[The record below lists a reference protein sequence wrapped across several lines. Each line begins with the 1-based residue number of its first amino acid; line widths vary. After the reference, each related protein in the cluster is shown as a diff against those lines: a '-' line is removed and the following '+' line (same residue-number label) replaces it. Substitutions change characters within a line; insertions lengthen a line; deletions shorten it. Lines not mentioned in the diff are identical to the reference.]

1 MSINIS
7 TKQLEPLRTN
17 YANLE
22 RRFGNKKPASRY
34 QEAVYDI
41 QPTVN
46 FHYPPSWEPNKQLF
60 DVTRTA
66 IVMEDWYSFADPRQ
80 YYYTAYVSARAKQQE
95 SIEKTFEMIE
105 KRGLLKTVPA
115 ELQQKV
121 RQVLT
126 PLRHVEYG
134 ANMNN
139 QDICDRGYGATITS
153 LASFNGFDR
162 IGMAQY
168 LSRIA
173 LLVDENEESGL
184 LQAREDWLNNPA
196 WQPLRHAM
204 EDIFVLDDWF
214 EIMVAQNVVMDGLI
228 FPLMYEHFINE
239 VSAQGGGVFAML
251 TQLMTEWYAETIR
264 WTNQLMKVTAGES
277 PENAQLLSH
286 WITHWTDRLSE
297 AVTPIAELALDGKA
311 EAALSDVKQTLLT
324 RLGKQG
330 ISV

>member
-46 FHYPPSWEPNKQLF
+46 FHYPPSWEPNKKLF

-66 IVMEDWYSFADPRQ
+66 IVMEDWYRFADPRQ

-105 KRGLLKTVPA
+105 KRGLLNTVPT
-115 ELQQKV
+115 ELQQKI

-184 LQAREDWLNNPA
+184 IQAREDWLNNPV

-239 VSAQGGGVFAML
+239 VSAQGAGVFAML

-264 WTNQLMKVTAGES
+264 WTNQLMKVTASES

-286 WITHWTDRLSE
+286 WVAHWTDRLSE
-297 AVTPIAELALDGKA
+297 AVTPIAELALDDKA
-311 EAALSDVKQTLLT
+311 EAALSDVKQTLLS

-330 ISV
+330 ILV